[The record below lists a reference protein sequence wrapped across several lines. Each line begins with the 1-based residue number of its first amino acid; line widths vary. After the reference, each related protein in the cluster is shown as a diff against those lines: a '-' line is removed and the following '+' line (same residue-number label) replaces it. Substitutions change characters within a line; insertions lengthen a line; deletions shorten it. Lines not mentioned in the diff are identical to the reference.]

1 MKVLIK
7 EKLSPHKSKTPEG
20 YLICRDAI
28 LGRTGAQDYYAN
40 EIYADSKDD
49 RIVKV
54 MRDAKEV
61 FSPETI
67 ASFENKPVTCEH
79 PEEDVTPD
87 NFKQYSVGFARDI
100 HQGRVDGEDVLLG
113 NLIITDPETIN
124 DIENDIRTEL
134 SCGYTCDIT
143 DDENPRQINIRGNHI
158 ALCEKG
164 RAGNAR
170 IVDSLDGEKKGKL
183 PTQLKNK
190 ISVEL
195 GKLSTYVHNPEY
207 EVYDFIKEVEQKFA
221 FNENPIKFTR
231 ESIGPWRKMGDG
243 MMRKDYVFSVDG
255 YDNSIIV
262 SLYAK
267 PDTWETTEV
276 NSYFRD
282 SASCSDKYDPEYTK
296 HFKQLE
302 NDAETL
308 YKEYQKGNRAPSDI
322 LKELGYQDFGGELVG
337 KYVDNFTYL
346 INFDDDEFIKY
357 YVLKD
362 GRIPSGYTVTKMRFY
377 DELIESKSEEAFKK
391 NVATEIKAGKDPK
404 QAVAIAHSI
413 KRKAK
418 DSETYRG
425 YDIDFDEDEEVYK
438 VTFDGSEMK
447 FGTSEEAHNYVDEM
461 LALTKAMLRDRAIR
475 DRDYSPEFNEE
486 MRKIFA
492 RAKNEIEDEEAPD
505 DKTRKLFRKTKNRLI
520 KHLKEKLQDLH
531 E

>member
-28 LGRTGAQDYYAN
+28 LGRTGTQEYYAN

-100 HQGRVDGEDVLLG
+100 HQGKVDGEDVLLG
-113 NLIITDPETIN
+113 NLIITDPETIR

-143 DDENPRQINIRGNHI
+143 DDDNPRQINIRGNHI

-170 IVDSLDGEKKGKL
+170 IVDSVDEEKKRKL
-183 PTQLKNK
+183 PEKLKHK

-207 EVYDFIKEVEQKFA
+207 EIYDFIKEVEQKFA
-221 FNENPIKFTR
+221 FNEQPIKFTR
-231 ESIGPWRKMGDG
+231 ESIGPWRKMDDG

-255 YDNSIIV
+255 YDDSIIA

-282 SASCSDKYDPEYTK
+282 SSSCS
-296 HFKQLE
+296 
-302 NDAETL
+302 
-308 YKEYQKGNRAPSDI
+308 
-322 LKELGYQDFGGELVG
+322 
-337 KYVDNFTYL
+337 
-346 INFDDDEFIKY
+346 
-357 YVLKD
+357 
-362 GRIPSGYTVTKMRFY
+362 

-413 KRKAK
+413 KQKAK

-425 YDIDFDEDEEVYK
+425 YDIDFDENEEVYK

-447 FGTSEEAHNYVDEM
+447 FETSEEARNYIDEM

>member
-143 DDENPRQINIRGNHI
+143 DDDNPRQINIRGNHI

-170 IVDSLDGEKKGKL
+170 IVDS
-183 PTQLKNK
+183 
-190 ISVEL
+190 
-195 GKLSTYVHNPEY
+195 
-207 EVYDFIKEVEQKFA
+207 
-221 FNENPIKFTR
+221 
-231 ESIGPWRKMGDG
+231 M
-243 MMRKDYVFSVDG
+243 
-255 YDNSIIV
+255 
-262 SLYAK
+262 
-267 PDTWETTEV
+267 
-276 NSYFRD
+276 
-282 SASCSDKYDPEYTK
+282 DKHDPEYDK

-302 NDAETL
+302 KDAEIL
-308 YKEYQKGNRAPSDI
+308 YKEYQKGNRTPSDI
-322 LKELGYQDFGGELVG
+322 LQELGYQDFGGELVG

-346 INFDDDEFIKY
+346 INFDDDEVIKY

-362 GRIPSGYTVTKMRFY
+362 GRIPSGYTATKMRFY

-447 FGTSEEAHNYVDEM
+447 FGTSEEARNYVDEM

>member
-170 IVDSLDGEKKGKL
+170 IVDS
-183 PTQLKNK
+183 T
-190 ISVEL
+190 
-195 GKLSTYVHNPEY
+195 
-207 EVYDFIKEVEQKFA
+207 
-221 FNENPIKFTR
+221 
-231 ESIGPWRKMGDG
+231 
-243 MMRKDYVFSVDG
+243 
-255 YDNSIIV
+255 
-262 SLYAK
+262 
-267 PDTWETTEV
+267 
-276 NSYFRD
+276 
-282 SASCSDKYDPEYTK
+282 DKHDPEYDK

-302 NDAETL
+302 KDAEIL
-308 YKEYQKGNRAPSDI
+308 YKEYHKGNRTPSDI

-346 INFDDDEFIKY
+346 INFDDDEVIKY

-362 GRIPSGYTVTKMRFY
+362 GRIPSGYTATKMRFY

-404 QAVAIAHSI
+404 QAVAIAHSV

-447 FGTSEEAHNYVDEM
+447 FETAEEARNYVDEM

>member
-28 LGRTGAQDYYAN
+28 LGRTGAQEYYAN

-170 IVDSLDGEKKGKL
+170 IVDSVDGEKKSKL
-183 PTQLKNK
+183 PEKLKNK

-221 FNENPIKFTR
+221 FNERPVKFTR
-231 ESIGPWRKMGDG
+231 ESIGPWRKMDDG

-282 SASCSDKYDPEYTK
+282 STSCS
-296 HFKQLE
+296 
-302 NDAETL
+302 
-308 YKEYQKGNRAPSDI
+308 
-322 LKELGYQDFGGELVG
+322 
-337 KYVDNFTYL
+337 
-346 INFDDDEFIKY
+346 
-357 YVLKD
+357 
-362 GRIPSGYTVTKMRFY
+362 

-447 FGTSEEAHNYVDEM
+447 FGTSEEARNYVDEM

>member
-28 LGRTGAQDYYAN
+28 LGRTGTQEYYAN

-124 DIENDIRTEL
+124 DIENGIRTEL

-143 DDENPRQINIRGNHI
+143 DDDNPRQVNIRGNHI

-170 IVDSLDGEKKGKL
+170 IVDS
-183 PTQLKNK
+183 
-190 ISVEL
+190 
-195 GKLSTYVHNPEY
+195 
-207 EVYDFIKEVEQKFA
+207 A
-221 FNENPIKFTR
+221 
-231 ESIGPWRKMGDG
+231 
-243 MMRKDYVFSVDG
+243 
-255 YDNSIIV
+255 
-262 SLYAK
+262 
-267 PDTWETTEV
+267 
-276 NSYFRD
+276 
-282 SASCSDKYDPEYTK
+282 DKHDPEYDK

-302 NDAETL
+302 KDAETL
-308 YKEYQKGNRAPSDI
+308 YKEYQKGNRSPSDI
-322 LKELGYQDFGGELVG
+322 LKELGYQDFGGELIG
-337 KYVDNFTYL
+337 KYVDNFTY
-346 INFDDDEFIKY
+346 IVDFDDDKFIKY

-377 DELIESKSEEAFKK
+377 DELIESKSEKAFKK

-425 YDIDFDEDEEVYK
+425 YDIDFDEDEEIYK
-438 VTFDGSEMK
+438 VNFDGSEMK
-447 FGTSEEAHNYVDEM
+447 FETSEEARNYVDEM

-475 DRDYSPEFNEE
+475 DRDYTPEFNEE

-492 RAKNEIEDEEAPD
+492 RKKNEIEDEKAPN

>member
-143 DDENPRQINIRGNHI
+143 DDDNPRQINIRGNHI

-170 IVDSLDGEKKGKL
+170 IVDS
-183 PTQLKNK
+183 
-190 ISVEL
+190 I
-195 GKLSTYVHNPEY
+195 
-207 EVYDFIKEVEQKFA
+207 
-221 FNENPIKFTR
+221 
-231 ESIGPWRKMGDG
+231 
-243 MMRKDYVFSVDG
+243 
-255 YDNSIIV
+255 
-262 SLYAK
+262 
-267 PDTWETTEV
+267 
-276 NSYFRD
+276 
-282 SASCSDKYDPEYTK
+282 DKHDPEYDK

-302 NDAETL
+302 KDAEIL
-308 YKEYQKGNRAPSDI
+308 YKEYQKGNRTPSDI

-346 INFDDDEFIKY
+346 INFDDDEVIKY

-362 GRIPSGYTVTKMRFY
+362 GRIPSGYTATKMRFY

-447 FGTSEEAHNYVDEM
+447 FGTSEEACNYVDEM

>member
-28 LGRTGAQDYYAN
+28 LGRTGAQEYYAN

-100 HQGRVDGEDVLLG
+100 HQGRVNGEDVLLG

-143 DDENPRQINIRGNHI
+143 DDDNPRQINIRGNHI

-170 IVDSLDGEKKGKL
+170 IID
-183 PTQLKNK
+183 
-190 ISVEL
+190 
-195 GKLSTYVHNPEY
+195 
-207 EVYDFIKEVEQKFA
+207 
-221 FNENPIKFTR
+221 
-231 ESIGPWRKMGDG
+231 
-243 MMRKDYVFSVDG
+243 SVD
-255 YDNSIIV
+255 
-262 SLYAK
+262 K
-267 PDTWETTEV
+267 
-276 NSYFRD
+276 R
-282 SASCSDKYDPEYTK
+282 DPEYDK

-308 YKEYQKGNRAPSDI
+308 YKEYQKGNRTPSDI

-346 INFDDDEFIKY
+346 IDFDDDEVIKY

-362 GRIPSGYTVTKMRFY
+362 GRIPSGYTATKMRFY

-447 FGTSEEAHNYVDEM
+447 FGTSEEARNYVDEM

>member
-170 IVDSLDGEKKGKL
+170 IIDSL
-183 PTQLKNK
+183 
-190 ISVEL
+190 
-195 GKLSTYVHNPEY
+195 
-207 EVYDFIKEVEQKFA
+207 
-221 FNENPIKFTR
+221 
-231 ESIGPWRKMGDG
+231 
-243 MMRKDYVFSVDG
+243 
-255 YDNSIIV
+255 
-262 SLYAK
+262 
-267 PDTWETTEV
+267 
-276 NSYFRD
+276 
-282 SASCSDKYDPEYTK
+282 DKYDPEYDK

-302 NDAETL
+302 KDAETL

-322 LKELGYQDFGGELVG
+322 LKEIGYQELGGELIG
-337 KYVDNFTYL
+337 KYVDNFTY
-346 INFDDDEFIKY
+346 IIDFDDDKVIKY

-447 FGTSEEAHNYVDEM
+447 FGTSEEARNYVDEM

-475 DRDYSPEFNEE
+475 DRDYSPEFNEK

>member
-28 LGRTGAQDYYAN
+28 LGRTGAQEYYAN

-143 DDENPRQINIRGNHI
+143 DDDNPRQINIRGNHI

-170 IVDSLDGEKKGKL
+170 IIDS
-183 PTQLKNK
+183 
-190 ISVEL
+190 V
-195 GKLSTYVHNPEY
+195 
-207 EVYDFIKEVEQKFA
+207 
-221 FNENPIKFTR
+221 
-231 ESIGPWRKMGDG
+231 
-243 MMRKDYVFSVDG
+243 
-255 YDNSIIV
+255 
-262 SLYAK
+262 
-267 PDTWETTEV
+267 
-276 NSYFRD
+276 
-282 SASCSDKYDPEYTK
+282 DKYDPEYTK

-425 YDIDFDEDEEVYK
+425 YDIDFDEDEDVYK

-447 FGTSEEAHNYVDEM
+447 FGTSEEARNYVDEM

>member
-28 LGRTGAQDYYAN
+28 LGRTGAQEYYAN

-170 IVDSLDGEKKGKL
+170 IIDS
-183 PTQLKNK
+183 
-190 ISVEL
+190 V
-195 GKLSTYVHNPEY
+195 
-207 EVYDFIKEVEQKFA
+207 
-221 FNENPIKFTR
+221 
-231 ESIGPWRKMGDG
+231 
-243 MMRKDYVFSVDG
+243 
-255 YDNSIIV
+255 
-262 SLYAK
+262 
-267 PDTWETTEV
+267 
-276 NSYFRD
+276 
-282 SASCSDKYDPEYTK
+282 DKYDPEYDK

-302 NDAETL
+302 KDAEIL

-322 LKELGYQDFGGELVG
+322 LKEFGYQNLGGELLG
-337 KYVDNFTYL
+337 KYIDNFTY
-346 INFDDDEFIKY
+346 IIDFDDDEVIKY

-377 DELIESKSEEAFKK
+377 DELIKSKSEEAFKK

-404 QAVAIAHSI
+404 QAVAIAHSV

-438 VTFDGSEMK
+438 VIFDGSEMK
-447 FGTSEEAHNYVDEM
+447 FETAEEARNYVDEM

-475 DRDYSPEFNEE
+475 DRDYSPDFNEE

>member
-49 RIVKV
+49 RIIKV

-79 PEEDVTPD
+79 PEEDVIPD

-124 DIENDIRTEL
+124 DIENGIRTEL

-143 DDENPRQINIRGNHI
+143 DDDNPRQVNIRGNHI

-170 IVDSLDGEKKGKL
+170 IVDS
-183 PTQLKNK
+183 
-190 ISVEL
+190 V
-195 GKLSTYVHNPEY
+195 
-207 EVYDFIKEVEQKFA
+207 
-221 FNENPIKFTR
+221 
-231 ESIGPWRKMGDG
+231 
-243 MMRKDYVFSVDG
+243 
-255 YDNSIIV
+255 
-262 SLYAK
+262 
-267 PDTWETTEV
+267 
-276 NSYFRD
+276 
-282 SASCSDKYDPEYTK
+282 DKYDPEYNK
-296 HFKQLE
+296 HSKQLDK
-302 NDAETL
+302 DAETL

-322 LKELGYQDFGGELVG
+322 LKDLGYQDFGGELFG
-337 KYVDNFTYL
+337 KYVDNFTY
-346 INFDDDEFIKY
+346 IVDFDDDEFVKY

-362 GRIPSGYTVTKMRFY
+362 GRIPSGYTLTKMRLD

-413 KRKAK
+413 KQKAK

-447 FGTSEEAHNYVDEM
+447 FETSEEARNYVDEM